1 MKIRVAIFEKD
12 ELYLRKI
19 TAVFNKKYLDKI
31 QIYCVTNFDLLKK
44 ILEDNKI
51 DVLLSNE
58 EFDINIEILPK
69 RCGFAYLTESNE
81 IEQWKDN
88 IAIGKYQHI
97 DLIYKAILNIYAEKA
112 ADLGV
117 NKEVI
122 NNMTNIYT
130 FVSASGGTGSST
142 IAAAASINVAKTG
155 KKVLYLNLEKF
166 GNVNVFFQAE
176 GNGNLSEAIYAVKSR
191 RSNLLLK
198 LESNIKVASNGVN
211 FFDNCKN
218 SFDIMELTR
227 EDINLLIYHLT
238 SSKLFDCI
246 IIDCDFEISDM
257 IIEILKMSSVIYF
270 VNDGSKISNEKFMNV
285 YNTLEIYEQQKD
297 IRILDKI
304 TVFYNKFRNKT
315 STMIENNDIKIIG
328 GIKMY
333 DGASAEQVIEEI
345 SSMSILKDIFN

>member
-12 ELYLRKI
+12 ELYLKKI
-19 TAVFNKKYLDKI
+19 TAIFNKKYLEKI
-31 QIYCVTNFDLLKK
+31 QIYCVTNIDLVKK

-58 EFDINIEILPK
+58 EYDINTEILPK
-69 RCGFAYLTESNE
+69 RCGFAYLTESND
-81 IEQWKDN
+81 IKQWKDN
-88 IAIGKYQHI
+88 IAIGKYQRI
-97 DLIYKAILNIYAEKA
+97 DLIYKEILNIYAEKA

-122 NNMTNIYT
+122 NNTTSIYT

-142 IAAAASINVAKTG
+142 IAAAVSINAAKAG

-166 GNVNVFFQAE
+166 GNVNVFFRAE
-176 GNGNLSEAIYAVKSR
+176 GNGNLSEAIYAIKSR
-191 RSNLLLK
+191 KSNLFLK
-198 LESNIKVASNGVN
+198 LESNIKTASNGVS

-218 SFDIMELTR
+218 SFDIMELTK
-227 EDINLLIYHLT
+227 EDINQFIFHLT

-246 IIDCDFEISDM
+246 VIDCDFEISDM
-257 IIEILKMSSVIYF
+257 VIEIFKMSSVIYF
-270 VNDGSKISNEKFMNV
+270 VNDGSVISNEKFMNV
-285 YNTLEIYEQQKD
+285 YNTLEIYEQQHE

-315 STMIENNDIKIIG
+315 STMIENNDIKIVG

-333 DGASAEQVIEEI
+333 DGASAEQIITEI
-345 SSMSILKDIFN
+345 SSMSVLKDIYN